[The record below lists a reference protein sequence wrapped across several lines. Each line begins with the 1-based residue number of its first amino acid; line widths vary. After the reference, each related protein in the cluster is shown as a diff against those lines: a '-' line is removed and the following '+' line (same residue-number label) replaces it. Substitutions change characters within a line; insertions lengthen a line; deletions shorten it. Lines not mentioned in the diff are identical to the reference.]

1 VPHGLPPARPRPWP
15 RNTPRRQEQPRLTR
29 TRPTR
34 SRPPR
39 RRPARATDGV
49 RTKPASIDFYETRTG
64 QCRIL
69 PPLTHRVAE
78 ACNSWRKAIAPVSE
92 HVAHLVA
99 DYTATTISRRTPL
112 TQANLARARERIAA
126 ASEERAGCSTTE
138 PEVRKG
144 NEQRGSQGSMREV
157 RQCEYSPERRPVLV
171 VRNVEEHPCQRQV
184 KADLLRGMAESAGT
198 SRGQFHVPSTRGTSE
213 P

>member
-138 PEVRKG
+138 PEVRKEMSNAAARARCG
-144 NEQRGSQGSMREV
+144 KCGSV
-157 RQCEYSPERRPVLV
+157 NIHL
-171 VRNVEEHPCQRQV
+171 ND
-184 KADLLRGMAESAGT
+184 DLCSWCAT
-198 SRGQFHVPSTRGTSE
+198 SRNTRVNGR
-213 P
+213 